1 MRTIKLWMVAAI
13 FTICSAGMFT
23 ACTSNDDN
31 SPYPSQQKMEQSL
44 IGLWYEEFEYTGVQ
58 EDTGEAFTSV
68 VLAMQVNEDHT
79 GCLYVG
85 AFNEGDYD
93 NPIIVCGGPEEAG
106 FTWQL
111 TNSGQLIMT
120 ALHCNATLSQRE
132 RHTLKERTAS
142 GDSIVLNR
150 ARGDN
155 PNDELR
161 QFTSVDGWG
170 TETVNGQTVIS
181 RGSEVL
187 TSADAEQTAIV
198 ENMVNGESFTLA
210 TVNVDGMPKQILFI
224 DVNTEGPGEEYSPA
238 IARYLLNKN
247 FDMILTQENFNYN
260 AALTVPFDSAGY
272 CHDIWGG
279 GIDVELAIT
288 RLVLGEELEGIF
300 HIDGLTAFWSP
311 KLQVARQDSV
321 RWTAGYG
328 LAEHGWDTMVRKGFR
343 SYNVTLSGG
352 NKVVVYNMHMDASSE
367 EDEMKGDDGPD
378 RLARMV
384 QWRQLRDHILA
395 HLDNR
400 PIIVTGDLNSYYERD
415 SICSQVFN
423 VIEQTG
429 RATVGDAWIT
439 LERGGKFPAM
449 VEGPVTNDPGST
461 TWSLKGQT
469 LDKIIYINP
478 TGGPQLKPLS
488 FSVDSAT
495 YVRADGKTPLGDH
508 APVSAKFRF
517 LPR

>member
-1 MRTIKLWMVAAI
+1 MMAAVVLLM
-13 FTICSAGMFT
+13 GMTGCT
-23 ACTSNDDN
+23 AEDN
-31 SPYPSQQKMEQSL
+31 SPSTDIDVLEKSL
-44 IGLWYEEFEYTGVQ
+44 VGLWYEELEYNGVL
-58 EDTGEAFTSV
+58 EDTGEAFTNV
-68 VLAMQVNEDHT
+68 VLSIQVNKDHT
-79 GCLYVG
+79 GCLYAG

-93 NPIIVCGGPEEAG
+93 NPIVVYGGPEEAG
-106 FTWQL
+106 FTWWL
-111 TNSGQLIMT
+111 TSSGQLVMT
-120 ALHCNATLSQRE
+120 ATDSGE
-132 RHTLKERTAS
+132 PIVPSRT
-142 GDSIVLNR
+142 
-150 ARGDN
+150 RGDGT
-155 PNDELR
+155 NDKLR
-161 QFTSVDGWG
+161 HLIRVDGWEKG
-170 TETVNGQTVIS
+170 YDSGQVVIC
-181 RGSEVL
+181 RGSDVL
-187 TSADAEQTAIV
+187 TPANAEQTATI

-210 TVNVDGMPKQILFI
+210 TLNADGMPKQILFF

-238 IARYLLNKN
+238 IARYLLNKK
-247 FDMILTQENFNYN
+247 FDIILTQENFNYN
-260 AALTVPFDSAGY
+260 AALTAPFDSAGY
-272 CHDIWGG
+272 RHDIWGG
-279 GIDVELAIT
+279 GIDVELAID
-288 RLVLGEELEGIF
+288 RLGNGEEMEGIF

-311 KLQVARQDSV
+311 KLQVVREDSV

-328 LAEHGWDTMVRKGFR
+328 LFEHGWDTMVRKGFR

-352 NKVVVYNMHMDASSE
+352 NRVVVYNMHMDASSE
-367 EDEMKGDDGPD
+367 DDEVKGDDGPD
-378 RLARMV
+378 RQARMV

-400 PIIVTGDLNSYYERD
+400 PVIVTGDLNSYYERD

-495 YVRADGKTPLGDH
+495 YVRPDGKTPLGDH